1 MSDPSL
7 AETAPPADQ
16 DTDAFYVSAY
26 RRIVIFMVVLFPVIA
41 ALLWTFLN
49 GRVGLSFFIG
59 GIIAIF
65 NFLWLKRL
73 VNAFAD
79 RVIASG
85 NPRSR
90 GGLASRFLLRYGL
103 VALASYVI
111 FKSSH
116 LSLAGLFAGLTLPA
130 GAILCEAA
138 YQIYRS
144 VTKKGLV

>member
-1 MSDPSL
+1 MPDSSPIR
-7 AETAPPADQ
+7 TFPADQ
-16 DTDAFYVSAY
+16 DADAFYVSAY
-26 RRIVIFMVVLFPVIA
+26 RRIVIFMVALLPVIA
-41 ALLWTFLN
+41 ALFWIFLS
-49 GRVGLSFFIG
+49 GRIGLSFFIG
-59 GIIAIF
+59 GVIAVF

-79 RVIASG
+79 RVIASE
-85 NPRSR
+85 NPRPR

-111 FKSSH
+111 FKGSH

-138 YQIYRS
+138 YQAYTS
-144 VTKKGLV
+144 VTKGI